1 MTCGMVVSEPGGT
14 VGDASF
20 PCDVEFK
27 LVGIGLASG
36 FSSALE
42 ILRSE
47 RSIGFA
53 ISSKLEL
60 SPSFTSSESPSSLS
74 AYLDARLDI
83 EPACSFMDGGGAR
96 NARDGCGTS
105 LTVSASGL
113 VAA

>member
-1 MTCGMVVSEPGGT
+1 MTCGMIVSGPCGT
-14 VGDASF
+14 VDDASLL
-20 PCDVEFK
+20 CDVEFK

-36 FSSALE
+36 FSSTLE

-47 RSIGFA
+47 RSVGFA

-60 SPSFTSSESPSSLS
+60 SPSFPSSESPSSLS

-96 NARDGCGTS
+96 NAGDGCGTS
-105 LTVSASGL
+105 LAGSASGL